1 MQPPPFFHYTEIKLC
16 KNGRYVLPS
25 RILKVLPTQKSNQEN
40 LQQKTDLSRMNI
52 IIFGPPGAGKGTQAE
67 KLIEHYNLPHL
78 STGNIFRENIKNET
92 PLGKKV
98 KSIMDDGKLVPDET
112 VVELVADELNKE
124 KYNDGVILDGFP
136 RTVMQ
141 AKALDAFFEEN
152 HKKVDAFLTLDVPE
166 SELVKRILNRG
177 EGRSDD
183 TPEKIKT
190 RLKVYREETEPVLN
204 YYEVKGQ
211 AIHINGTGTIDDIFD
226 RIKTALDS

>member
-1 MQPPPFFHYTEIKLC
+1 
-16 KNGRYVLPS
+16 
-25 RILKVLPTQKSNQEN
+25 
-40 LQQKTDLSRMNI
+40 MNI

-67 KLIEHYNLPHL
+67 KLIEHYHLPHL

-112 VVELVADELNKE
+112 VVELVADELQKD
-124 KYNDGVILDGFP
+124 KYSNGVILDGFP
-136 RTVMQ
+136 RTVTQ

-152 HKKVDAFLTLDVPE
+152 NKKIDAFLTLDVPE
-166 SELVKRILNRG
+166 NELIKRILNRG

-190 RLKVYREETEPVLN
+190 RLNVYREETEPVLN
-204 YYEVKGQ
+204 YYQEKGQ
-211 AIHINGTGTIDDIFD
+211 AIAIDGTGTIDVIFD